1 MDNNPG
7 DSALMNGLL
16 RKMRLS
22 STLPMQTPM
31 MALPAGGRK

>member
-1 MDNNPG
+1 MDNNP
-7 DSALMNGLL
+7 DVSALMNGLL
-16 RKMRLS
+16 RQMRLS